1 MQTFSLNPTSPRRMR
16 VRILELR
23 SPIVFD
29 TDCISSFLWVRSIDL
44 VVQTMADCALLV
56 PSQVIAELGELMRFP
71 DYRFVPQLMHDH
83 IHRGHFQM
91 MDTLAA
97 DAVADEYFRLTQAS
111 RKPRP
116 LGPGE
121 AAVLSYVRF
130 QGGTVASNNL
140 RDVRAY
146 CERYYMGLITTA
158 DIMCH
163 AVAQG
168 MMTVA
173 EGEYLWEGM
182 KARRRRLP
190 DGDFADALRRFQ
202 GV

>member
-1 MQTFSLNPTSPRRMR
+1 MQTFSLSPTSPRRMS

-44 VVQTMADCALLV
+44 VVQAMADCTLLV
-56 PSQVIAELGELMRFP
+56 PSQVIAEFGELMRLP

-83 IHRGHFQM
+83 IRRGHFQT
-91 MDTLAA
+91 MDMLAA

-121 AAVLSYVRF
+121 AAVLSYARL
-130 QGGTVASNNL
+130 QDGTVASNNL

-146 CERYYMGLITTA
+146 CEQYHMVLITTA

-168 MMTVA
+168 IMTVA
-173 EGEYLWEGM
+173 EGEDLWKGM

-190 DGDFADALRRFQ
+190 DGDFADAFRRFQ
-202 GV
+202 GF

>member
-1 MQTFSLNPTSPRRMR
+1 LQTFSLSPTSPRRMS

-44 VVQTMADCALLV
+44 VVQAMADCTLLV
-56 PSQVIAELGELMRFP
+56 PSQVIAEFGELMRLP

-83 IHRGHFQM
+83 IRRGHFQT
-91 MDTLAA
+91 MDMLAA

-121 AAVLSYVRF
+121 AAVLSYARL
-130 QGGTVASNNL
+130 QDGTVASNNL

-146 CERYYMGLITTA
+146 CEQYHMVLITTA

-168 MMTVA
+168 IMTVA
-173 EGEYLWEGM
+173 EGEDLWKGM

-190 DGDFADALRRFQ
+190 DGDFADAFRRFQ
-202 GV
+202 GF

>member
-1 MQTFSLNPTSPRRMR
+1 LQTFSLSPTSPRRMS

-44 VVQTMADCALLV
+44 VVQAMADCTLLV
-56 PSQVIAELGELMRFP
+56 PSQVIAEFGELMRLP

-83 IHRGHFQM
+83 IRRGHFQT
-91 MDTLAA
+91 MDMLAA

-121 AAVLSYVRF
+121 AAVLSYARL
-130 QGGTVASNNL
+130 QDGTVASNNL

-146 CERYYMGLITTA
+146 CEQYHMGLITTA

-168 MMTVA
+168 IMTVA
-173 EGEYLWEGM
+173 EGEDLWKGM

-190 DGDFADALRRFQ
+190 DGDFADAFRRFQ
-202 GV
+202 GF

>member
-1 MQTFSLNPTSPRRMR
+1 M
-16 VRILELR
+16 RILELR

-44 VVQTMADCALLV
+44 VVQAMADCTLLV
-56 PSQVIAELGELMRFP
+56 PSQVIAEFGELMRLP

-83 IHRGHFQM
+83 IRRGHFQT
-91 MDTLAA
+91 MDMLAA

-121 AAVLSYVRF
+121 AAVLSYARL
-130 QGGTVASNNL
+130 QDGTVASNNL

-146 CERYYMGLITTA
+146 CEQYHMVLITTA

-168 MMTVA
+168 IMTVA
-173 EGEYLWEGM
+173 EGEDLWKGM

-190 DGDFADALRRFQ
+190 DGDFADAFRRFQ
-202 GV
+202 GF

>member
-1 MQTFSLNPTSPRRMR
+1 M
-16 VRILELR
+16 
-23 SPIVFD
+23 
-29 TDCISSFLWVRSIDL
+29 RSIDL
-44 VVQTMADCALLV
+44 VVQAMADCTLLV

-83 IHRGHFQM
+83 IRRGHFQT
-91 MDTLAA
+91 MDMLAA

-121 AAVLSYVRF
+121 AAVLSYARL
-130 QGGTVASNNL
+130 QDGTVASNNL

-146 CERYYMGLITTA
+146 CEQYHMGLITTA

-168 MMTVA
+168 IMTVA
-173 EGEYLWEGM
+173 EGEDLWKGM

-190 DGDFADALRRFQ
+190 DGDFADAFRRFQ
-202 GV
+202 GF